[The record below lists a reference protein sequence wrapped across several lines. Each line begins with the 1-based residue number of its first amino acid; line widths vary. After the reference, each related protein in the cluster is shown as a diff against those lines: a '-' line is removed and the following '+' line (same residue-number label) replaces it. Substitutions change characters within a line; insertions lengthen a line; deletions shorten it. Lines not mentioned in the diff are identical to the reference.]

1 MNSGDYTYIWQANDW
16 PSWRFDLATLAG
28 PMADV
33 SRAQGLLMG
42 RLADVGM
49 ALRDQA
55 SLATLTEDVVKTSEI
70 EGEQLNAASV
80 RSSIARRLGVDIG
93 ALAPVD
99 RHIEGVVEMVLD
111 ATANCHAPVSR
122 ERLFGWHGALFP
134 SGHSGLS
141 KIRIGDWRDDVSGPM
156 PVVSGP
162 IGRQKVHFEAPPADR
177 LETDTGRFLVWVNST
192 SNEPPLL
199 KAGLGHLWFV
209 TLHPFDD
216 GNGRIARAIG
226 DLLLAR
232 ADGSPQRFYSL
243 SAQIQ
248 RERKAY
254 YDILGQTQ
262 KRSMDITEWLAW
274 FLDTLH
280 RAVDQAQHTLDAV
293 LTKARFWQRW
303 ATAPFNERQVK
314 LLNKLLDGF
323 EGKLTSSKWAAIA
336 KCSPDTALRD
346 INDLL
351 AQGVLRKLDAGGRS
365 TSYELNDRKRS
376 IDLSITHKL
385 SAKLKAQRDI
395 R

>member
-1 MNSGDYTYIWQANDW
+1 MSSGDYNYIWQANDW
-16 PSWRFDLATLAG
+16 PNWRFDLAILAQ
-28 PMADV
+28 PMAEV

-55 SLATLTEDVVKTSEI
+55 SLAALTEDVINTSEI
-70 EGEQLNAASV
+70 EGERLNVESV

-99 RHIEGVVEMVLD
+99 RHVEGIVEMVID
-111 ATANCHAPVSR
+111 ATANHNAQVTQD
-122 ERLFGWHGALFP
+122 RLFGWHAALFP
-134 SGHSGLS
+134 TGYSGLS
-141 KIRIGDWRDDVSGPM
+141 KINVGTWRNDANGPM
-156 PVVSGP
+156 QVVSGP
-162 IGRQKVHFEAPPADR
+162 IGRQQVYFEAPPADR
-177 LETDTGRFLVWVNST
+177 LDAEMGRFLDWLNNAS
-192 SNEPPLL
+192 SPHPLI

-254 YDILGQTQ
+254 YDILEQTQ
-262 KRSMDITEWLAW
+262 KRSLEVTEWLLW
-274 FLDTLH
+274 FLAALH
-280 RAVDQAQHTLDAV
+280 RAVKQAQFTLDVV
-293 LTKARFWQRW
+293 LAKARFWQHW
-303 ATAPFNERQVK
+303 ATMPLSERQVK

-336 KCSPDTALRD
+336 KCSADTALRD

-351 AQGVLRKLDAGGRS
+351 ARGVLRKADAGGRS
-365 TSYELNDRKRS
+365 TCYELND
-376 IDLSITHKL
+376 LP
-385 SAKLKAQRDI
+385 A
-395 R
+395 

>member
-1 MNSGDYTYIWQANDW
+1 MNGGDYTYIWQASDW
-16 PSWRFDLATLAG
+16 PTWRFDLAALAQ
-28 PMADV
+28 PLADV

-55 SLATLTEDVVKTSEI
+55 SLSALTDDVIKTSEI
-70 EGEQLNAASV
+70 EGEQLDVESV

-99 RHIEGVVEMVLD
+99 HHVEGVVEMVLD
-111 ATANCHAPVSR
+111 ATANCNAPLTR
-122 ERLFGWHGALFP
+122 DRLFGWHAALFP
-134 SGHSGLS
+134 TGYSGLV
-141 KIRIGDWRDDVSGPM
+141 RISVGGWRDDGTGPM
-156 PVVSGP
+156 QVVSGP
-162 IGRQKVHFEAPPADR
+162 HGGPGRQRVHFEALPADR
-177 LETDTGRFLVWVNST
+177 LESETDRFLAWANSA
-192 SNEPPLL
+192 SDEPSLI
-199 KAGLGHLWFV
+199 KAGLAHLWFI

-216 GNGRIARAIG
+216 GNGRIARAVG
-226 DLLLAR
+226 DLFLAR

-254 YDILGQTQ
+254 YEILERTQ
-262 KRSMDITEWLAW
+262 KQSLDATEWLAW

-293 LTKARFWQRW
+293 LARTRFLQRW
-303 ATAPFNERQVK
+303 AGTPLNERQVK
-314 LLNKLLDGF
+314 LVNRLLDGF

-346 INDLL
+346 ITDLL
-351 AQGVLRKLDAGGRS
+351 ARGVLRKSDAGGRS
-365 TSYELNDRKRS
+365 TSYELNDAPK
-376 IDLSITHKL
+376 
-385 SAKLKAQRDI
+385 
-395 R
+395 